1 MEQIQKQ
8 WRKISAK
15 ERAKIREIFQ
25 KIKNK
30 DFRDLNRKKLKGYE
44 HIYRVRVGNYRVIY
58 FDNGEEILL
67 KYLKRR
73 DERTYKEI

>member
-8 WRKISAK
+8 WKKISVK
-15 ERAKIREIFQ
+15 ERTKIREIF
-25 KIKNK
+25 KKLKNR
-30 DFRDLNRKKLKGYE
+30 DFADLNRKKLKGYE
-44 HIYRVRVGNYRVIY
+44 HIYRVRVGNHRIIY

>member
-8 WRKISAK
+8 WKKISAK

-25 KIKNK
+25 KLKNR
-30 DFRDLNRKKLKGYE
+30 DFTDLNRKKLKGYE
-44 HIYRVRVGNYRVIY
+44 HIYRVRVGNYRIIY

-67 KYLKRR
+67 KYLKKRN
-73 DERTYKEI
+73 ERTYKEI

>member
-8 WRKISAK
+8 WKKISAK

-25 KIKNK
+25 KLKNR
-30 DFRDLNRKKLKGYE
+30 DFVDLNRKKLKGYE
-44 HIYRVRVGNYRVIY
+44 NIYRVRAGNYRIIY
-58 FDNGEEILL
+58 FDDGEEMLL